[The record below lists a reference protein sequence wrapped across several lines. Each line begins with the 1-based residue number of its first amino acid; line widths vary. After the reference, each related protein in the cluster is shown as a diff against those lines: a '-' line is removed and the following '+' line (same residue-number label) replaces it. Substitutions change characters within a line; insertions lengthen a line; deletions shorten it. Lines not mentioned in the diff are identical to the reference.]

1 MDRPL
6 SFDDL
11 LRPLLRHRG
20 KAILA
25 FVAMFC
31 LAIVASLAVSDRYV
45 SEARLFIRIGRA
57 TVSLDPTAT
66 VGQTLALSE
75 TREME
80 LNSVVEV
87 LGSRSL
93 LEEVVDEF
101 GPEVILKQRLPSNG
115 PSKPP
120 TAMEQFKAIAG
131 QALDTVTGLI
141 PSKQISP
148 REQAVLKLN
157 QSIGVEVAKKSAV
170 IRVFCT
176 AKSPELAQRLLDSV
190 IDAFLKQHLR
200 VNRSEGSYEFF
211 EQQLQQNQQQLE
223 LASERLRDAK
233 NSLGVVSIDSKRQLL
248 QEKIGHIDRELLN
261 AQTRLEA
268 VESGV
273 EKLKQQIAVQPERLN
288 SQETNGF
295 PNMAADSM
303 RSELYRLQIR
313 ERELLAKYQDT
324 HPLVVA
330 LRAQVREAKAIVDSQ
345 PEERVQVTSAINP
358 IRQSLEKDLLG
369 EQAELSTLKGQIA
382 GLTAQRKLALA
393 ESAGLNDK
401 EIHLA
406 ELRRDLEAK
415 ETSFRTYTEKLE
427 QARINRSME
436 MNQLSN
442 VNIAQPPSL
451 SEKPT
456 APNRPLLLALG
467 FVAAVCSGIG
477 LAFLADQFPRP
488 LRTAGEAER
497 RLETPVLG
505 TVPAPTAV
513 PAPAAAPEP
522 VGAT

>member
-11 LRPLLRHRG
+11 LRPLMRHRG
-20 KAILA
+20 KAVLA
-25 FVAMFC
+25 FLGVFC

-80 LNSVVEV
+80 LNSVAQV
-87 LGSRSL
+87 LQSRSL

-101 GPEVILKQRLPSNG
+101 GPEVILKQRLPSKG
-115 PSKPP
+115 PPQPP
-120 TAMEQFKAIAG
+120 TAMEQIKAIAG
-131 QALDTVTGLI
+131 KVVDTASSLI
-141 PSKQISP
+141 PSKTISP
-148 REQAVLKLN
+148 REQAIQKLN
-157 QSIGVEVAKKSAV
+157 QSLGVEVAKKSAV
-170 IRVFCT
+170 IQLFCT

-190 IDAFLKQHLR
+190 VEAFLKQHLR

-211 EQQLQQNQQQLE
+211 EQQLKQNQQQLE

-233 NSLGVVSIDSKRQLL
+233 NSMGVVSIDSKRQILE
-248 QEKIGHIDRELLN
+248 EKIGHIDRELLN
-261 AQTRLEA
+261 AQTRLTA

-273 EKLKQQIAVQPERLN
+273 EKLKQQIASQPERLN

-358 IRQSLEKDLLG
+358 IRQSLEKDLLAV
-369 EQAELSTLKGQIA
+369 QAEVSTLRGQIA
-382 GLTAQRKLALA
+382 GLQDQRKLALA

-406 ELRRDLEAK
+406 ELRRDVESK

-436 MNQLSN
+436 RNQLSN
-442 VNIAQPPSL
+442 VSIAQPPSF

-456 APNRPLLLALG
+456 APNRPLLCGLG
-467 FVAAVCSGIG
+467 FVAALCSGIG
-477 LAFLADQFPRP
+477 LAFLADQ
-488 LRTAGEAER
+488 LR
-497 RLETPVLG
+497 
-505 TVPAPTAV
+505 PAPRVAEAGASRT
-513 PAPAAAPEP
+513 PAPPVATIASPERESTVAPEP
-522 VGAT
+522 AGAT